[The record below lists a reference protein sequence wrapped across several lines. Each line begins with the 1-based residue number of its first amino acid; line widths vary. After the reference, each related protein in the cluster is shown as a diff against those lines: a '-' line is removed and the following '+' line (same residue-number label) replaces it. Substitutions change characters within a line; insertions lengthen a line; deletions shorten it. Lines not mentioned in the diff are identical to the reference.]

1 ILNNL
6 LSNAVK
12 FTNLGNITLSVK
24 VIKRDIDAITLL
36 FSVKDTG
43 IGIAKEKLHDIFNSF
58 QQESSSTTRKY
69 GGTGLGL
76 TISKQ
81 LVELQEGKMSVES
94 KKNEGST
101 FSFHIT
107 YRIPPRSAIEKEF
120 LMLAEEQ
127 KAAHKLKA
135 KQIPPEDILIL
146 LAEDNMINQNF
157 ATTILRKNKYSVDV
171 AEDGVKVLKLLEQ
184 NRYDLILMDL
194 HMPEKDGYET
204 TTIIRNSATAY
215 KNIPIIAVTAAAIKG
230 EKERCFNEGMNA
242 YISKPYDP
250 TELIEK
256 ISKVLDTQAI
266 LESEKVKPEASL
278 KLTNLNYIKS
288 AAGND
293 KTLINE
299 FVNIFIKQI
308 PDFIS
313 SFNQF
318 FTNKNFEQLAKT
330 AHTAKPSLAMM
341 GMNELSDDIKKMEQ
355 LAREEKN
362 IAEIEKLISKF
373 ENETKLAQLE
383 LENFLK
389 LPQ

>member
-1 ILNNL
+1 
-6 LSNAVK
+6 
-12 FTNLGNITLSVK
+12 
-24 VIKRDIDAITLL
+24 
-36 FSVKDTG
+36 
-43 IGIAKEKLHDIFNSF
+43 
-58 QQESSSTTRKY
+58 
-69 GGTGLGL
+69 
-76 TISKQ
+76 
-81 LVELQEGKMSVES
+81 
-94 KKNEGST
+94 
-101 FSFHIT
+101 
-107 YRIPPRSAIEKEF
+107 
-120 LMLAEEQ
+120 
-127 KAAHKLKA
+127 
-135 KQIPPEDILIL
+135 
-146 LAEDNMINQNF
+146 MINQNF

-318 FTNKNFEQLAKT
+318 FTNKNFDQLAKT
-330 AHTAKPSLAMM
+330 AHTAKSSLAMM